1 MCATSPALPSAM
13 RHAHAYIRKLW
24 SFCTNGPR
32 TARGKTTLQ
41 QLRPSSVRFR
51 AALAFWKLNSFLTWP
66 KPRFFLVNPAA
77 GSTSRFLEDASC
89 AEFRAVGSH
98 EVNERTPAHEPAASE
113 HCATKRCE
121 PGDGPTSQTCG
132 IPLQPKLQ
140 AS

>member
-1 MCATSPALPSAM
+1 HPRPLICDPRARATKCMYATSPALPSAM
-13 RHAHAYIRKLW
+13 PHAHAYIRKLW

-77 GSTSRFLEDASC
+77 GSTSRFQEAASY
-89 AEFRAVGSH
+89 AKSQPVGYS
-98 EVNERTPAHEPAASE
+98 EVTGQTPAHE
-113 HCATKRCE
+113 
-121 PGDGPTSQTCG
+121 
-132 IPLQPKLQ
+132 
-140 AS
+140 